1 MIDHRL
7 DQAAVRSVAAAAKSR
22 FDIWIRLISLAGIE
36 QMAEIGV
43 WKGEFAEAMLRACS
57 EIRTYYM
64 IDPWRHLEQWN
75 KPLNVDDR
83 SFQAAYGDALR
94 RTEFAAA
101 RRVVLRGASLEAIDS
116 IADGSLDFVY
126 IDGDHTLRGITIDLV
141 AWYAKVKPGG
151 YLGGD
156 DLCPTIWRQ
165 SRQFEPTLVFPFARY
180 FAEAAGAVLFCFP
193 FDQFLICKPP
203 NGRSKFSF
211 VDCTGEYGDA
221 SLLPQLSLRAHL
233 ADAIRNHLPRPLAK
247 VLRRVRAG

>member
-1 MIDHRL
+1 MMIGNRL
-7 DQAAVRSVAAAAKSR
+7 DHAAVGNVAAAAKSR
-22 FDIWIRLISLAGIE
+22 FDIWIRLISLARIE

-43 WKGEFAEAMLRACS
+43 WKGEFARTILRACP

-64 IDPWRHLEQWN
+64 IDPWRHLAHWN

-83 SFQAAYGDALR
+83 SFQAAYDDALR

-101 RRVVLRGASLEAIDS
+101 RRIVLRGATLEVIDS
-116 IADGSLDFVY
+116 VADGSLDFAY
-126 IDGDHTLRGITIDLV
+126 IDGDHTLRGITVDLV

-156 DLCPTIWRQ
+156 DLCRTIWQ
-165 SRQFEPTLVFPFARY
+165 HSRQFEPTLVFPFARY
-180 FAEAAGAVLFCFP
+180 FAEAVGAVLFSFP

-203 NGRSKFSF
+203 NGRSEFAF

-221 SLLPQLSLRAHL
+221 SLLSQLSLRARL
-233 ADAIRNHLPRPLAK
+233 TDAIRNNMPRPLAK
-247 VLRRVRAG
+247 VLTSKR